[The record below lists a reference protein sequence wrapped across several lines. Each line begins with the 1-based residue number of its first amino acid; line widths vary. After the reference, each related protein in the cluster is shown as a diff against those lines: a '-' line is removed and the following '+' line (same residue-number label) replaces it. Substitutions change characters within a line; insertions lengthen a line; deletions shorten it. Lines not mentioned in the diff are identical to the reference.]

1 MVAIPF
7 LYFLSLFCILLKKH
21 RRLCVGTV
29 IMLFYI
35 FSFFFAI
42 IIVANNVW
50 QDRLPDFDPTAT
62 FIFCALI
69 TLSIY
74 PFYRFNS
81 NHVED
86 VYLSKKKVLLFCG
99 FCWGLIILNIIS
111 VIALRDRILETMVMS
126 FASVRADFYRD
137 AASGFVSGDT
147 LSMPWYQY
155 LLSFAPVF
163 SPIMVLFFFWSS
175 IHFPSKKLMNA
186 LLLVCSSFAAV
197 ISLLT
202 ASRTQVVY
210 WAMMFIVIY
219 MLFKNMFSNKLKKL
233 VLTGAIAIGSL
244 GVTYFTIVTIARFE
258 NTSLSAQ
265 EGLVSYI
272 GQPYLAFT
280 NVYNHYTFDK
290 ITLNRTFPVT
300 SKWVFGDKTFNITD
314 YRERQTNR
322 IGADTNVFYTY
333 LGDAMLDYGKVGM
346 ILYSLLFYFICS
358 LFFSST
364 KKRELSLSK
373 MIVLVLLLRVPT
385 LGLFAYMYASVDYS
399 VLLFGS
405 LFMAF
410 LLK

>member
-1 MVAIPF
+1 
-7 LYFLSLFCILLKKH
+7 
-21 RRLCVGTV
+21 
-29 IMLFYI
+29 
-35 FSFFFAI
+35 
-42 IIVANNVW
+42 
-50 QDRLPDFDPTAT
+50 
-62 FIFCALI
+62 
-69 TLSIY
+69 
-74 PFYRFNS
+74 
-81 NHVED
+81 
-86 VYLSKKKVLLFCG
+86 
-99 FCWGLIILNIIS
+99 
-111 VIALRDRILETMVMS
+111 
-126 FASVRADFYRD
+126 
-137 AASGFVSGDT
+137 
-147 LSMPWYQY
+147 
-155 LLSFAPVF
+155 
-163 SPIMVLFFFWSS
+163 
-175 IHFPSKKLMNA
+175 MNA